1 MTARQAYEEGMALVE
16 KKVRKTL
23 AMYNEMMPEFSD
35 YGNICLYDTVVREMP
50 EFFKWYDIRFN
61 PKDTI
66 LTLDYPVTRD
76 LSGYTGIDRIYE
88 YLKCIRKEQ
97 DFLHSFPESYV
108 RGVLRKYCFGYQE
121 MIENIYTEENVRHSD
136 ILHTTNQE

>member
-121 MIENIYTEENVRHSD
+121 MIENIYEIMANNEK
-136 ILHTTNQE
+136 

>member
-1 MTARQAYEEGMALVE
+1 MVIYVCMILW
-16 KKVRKTL
+16 
-23 AMYNEMMPEFSD
+23 S
-35 YGNICLYDTVVREMP
+35 EMP

-121 MIENIYTEENVRHSD
+121 MIENIYEIVANNEK
-136 ILHTTNQE
+136 

>member
-1 MTARQAYEEGMALVE
+1 MALVE

-121 MIENIYTEENVRHSD
+121 MIENIYEIVANNEK
-136 ILHTTNQE
+136 